1 MESAAGGA
9 TRGTRLMNQLI
20 GGKVMN
26 KLIKTIVGAAIATL
40 VVMPA
45 SPTTG
50 QEQDAQSRTASLQA
64 RRERRD
70 ATLVSLID
78 AQQKCY
84 DQTMASVQAG
94 QQKKQ
99 LECPVLDEMIA
110 QTPLETLVGQH
121 MRGLEARAPGD
132 EILKL
137 KRAIVDAA
145 YFGYQRGKLKNAKY

>member
-1 MESAAGGA
+1 
-9 TRGTRLMNQLI
+9 
-20 GGKVMN
+20 MN
-26 KLIKTIVGAAIATL
+26 KLTKTIVGAAIATL
-40 VVMPA
+40 AVMPA
-45 SPTTG
+45 PLTTG
-50 QEQDAQSRTASLQA
+50 QGQEAASIQA

-70 ATLVSLID
+70 ATLDSLLG

-84 DQTMASVQAG
+84 EQTMASVQAG

-121 MRGLEARAPGD
+121 MRGIEARAPSED
-132 EILKL
+132 ILKL

-145 YFGYQRGKLKNAKY
+145 YFGYQRGKWKNGKY

>member
-1 MESAAGGA
+1 
-9 TRGTRLMNQLI
+9 
-20 GGKVMN
+20 MN
-26 KLIKTIVGAAIATL
+26 KLTKTIVGAAIATL
-40 VVMPA
+40 AVMPA
-45 SPTTG
+45 PLTTG
-50 QEQDAQSRTASLQA
+50 QGQEVQSGNQTAIMQA

-70 ATLVSLID
+70 ATLETLIG

-99 LECPVLDEMIA
+99 IECPVLDEMIA

-121 MRGLEARAPGD
+121 MRGIEARAPSED
-132 EILKL
+132 ILKL

-145 YFGYQRGKLKNAKY
+145 YFGYQRGKWKNGKY

>member
-1 MESAAGGA
+1 
-9 TRGTRLMNQLI
+9 
-20 GGKVMN
+20 MN
-26 KLIKTIVGAAIATL
+26 KLTKTIVGAAIATL

-45 SPTTG
+45 LPTTA
-50 QEQDAQSRTASLQA
+50 QVQDVESAASMQA
-64 RRERRD
+64 RRERRE
-70 ATLVSLID
+70 ATLESLLA
-78 AQQKCY
+78 AQQKCF

-99 LECPVLDEMIA
+99 IECPVLDEMIA

-132 EILKL
+132 EVLKL
-137 KRAIVDAA
+137 KHAIVDAA

>member
-1 MESAAGGA
+1 
-9 TRGTRLMNQLI
+9 
-20 GGKVMN
+20 MN
-26 KLIKTIVGAAIATL
+26 KLTKTIVGAAIATL
-40 VVMPA
+40 AVMPA
-45 SPTTG
+45 PLTTG
-50 QEQDAQSRTASLQA
+50 QAQDAQSGNLAASVQA

-70 ATLVSLID
+70 ATLESLLA

-84 DQTMASVQAG
+84 EQTMANVQAG

-99 LECPVLDEMIA
+99 IECPVLDEIIA

-121 MRGLEARAPGD
+121 MRGIEARAPSE

-145 YFGYQRGKLKNAKY
+145 YFGYQRGKWKSAKF

>member
-1 MESAAGGA
+1 
-9 TRGTRLMNQLI
+9 
-20 GGKVMN
+20 MN
-26 KLIKTIVGAAIATL
+26 KLTKTIVGAAIATL
-40 VVMPA
+40 AVMLAP
-45 SPTTG
+45 PTTG
-50 QEQDAQSRTASLQA
+50 QVQDIQSRNLAASMQA

-70 ATLVSLID
+70 ATLESLID

-121 MRGLEARAPGD
+121 MRGIEARAPSED
-132 EILKL
+132 VLKL
-137 KRAIVDAA
+137 KRALVDAA
-145 YFGYQRGKLKNAKY
+145 YFGYQRGKWKNAKY

>member
-1 MESAAGGA
+1 
-9 TRGTRLMNQLI
+9 
-20 GGKVMN
+20 MN
-26 KLIKTIVGAAIATL
+26 KLTKTIVGAAIATL
-40 VVMPA
+40 AVMPA
-45 SPTTG
+45 PLTTG
-50 QEQDAQSRTASLQA
+50 QGQEVQSGNQAATLQA

-70 ATLVSLID
+70 ATLETLIG

-84 DQTMASVQAG
+84 DQAMASVQAG

-121 MRGLEARAPGD
+121 MRGIEARAPSED
-132 EILKL
+132 ILKL

-145 YFGYQRGKLKNAKY
+145 YFGYQRGKWKNGKY